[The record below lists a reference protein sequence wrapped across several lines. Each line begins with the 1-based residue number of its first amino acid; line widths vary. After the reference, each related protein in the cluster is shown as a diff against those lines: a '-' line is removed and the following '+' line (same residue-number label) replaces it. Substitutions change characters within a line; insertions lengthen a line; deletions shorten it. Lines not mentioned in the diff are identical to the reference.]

1 MVRLKRLRDKKR
13 QVFKSTVKVPTRELK
28 LNQKSVNSIVYTGYL
43 NVWEGAVR
51 SSKTVVSAIAFMSFV
66 YESEDSVFIMSG
78 KTIASLYRN
87 VITGD
92 FGILELYKGMV
103 EYKRDSQNNSV
114 LSILGQDG
122 REKLIYCFGA
132 NDERSYQ
139 TLRGLT
145 AGGWYADEI
154 NLQNRN
160 FIEEAFRRTIVSKQR
175 KHFWTLNPDNPYHFI
190 YSDFI
195 DKYTE
200 QNLKGFW
207 LWFFTLDDNPSL
219 TEERKRELASQ
230 YSGIFYKRYILG
242 IRCVA
247 EGAIYDM
254 FTNENIYTENQKPNF
269 RSLKFVRY
277 IAMDYGTVNPCV
289 FLDIFDDGEVVWVDN
304 EYYYD
309 SKKQMKQKSDEEYAD
324 DYYHFVEDWYRANDP
339 TLIGRPEGILDPSAA
354 SFAVAL
360 KKRGFFVTDADNDVE
375 NGIRRVATMLA
386 RRTIMI
392 NERCKNTIKEITS
405 YSWDDKKVEVGKEE
419 PIKANDH
426 SCDALRYFVNTRVG
440 SWRVG
445 EIA

>member
-1 MVRLKRLRDKKR
+1 MISVKNLQKKR
-13 QVFKSTVKVPTRELK
+13 MKAFPLPVLDLK
-28 LNQKSVNSIVYTGYL
+28 LNQKSINSIIYTGYL

-51 SSKTVVSAIAFMSFV
+51 SSKTVVSILAFICFV
-66 YESEDSVFIMSG
+66 YNSKDGVFIMSG

-92 FGILELYKGMV
+92 YGVLSLFKGLV
-103 EYKRDSQNNSV
+103 DYKRDSQNNSV
-114 LSILGQDG
+114 IKLVGADGQ
-122 REKLIYCFGA
+122 EKTIYCFGA

-160 FIEEAFRRTIVSKQR
+160 FIEEAFRRTIVSHER
-175 KHFWTLNPDNPYHFI
+175 KHFWTLNPDNPYHYI
-190 YSDFI
+190 YTDFI
-195 DKYTE
+195 DKYQE
-200 QNLKGFW
+200 DGLEGFW

-219 TEERKRELASQ
+219 TEERKAELRMQ
-230 YSGIFYKRYILG
+230 YSGVFYKRYILG
-242 IRCVA
+242 LRCVA

-254 FTNENIYTENQKPNF
+254 FGHECVYRDVDKPNF
-269 RSLKFVRY
+269 HSRAFMRT

-289 FLDIFDDGEVVWVDN
+289 FLDIFDDGITVYVDN

-309 SKKQMKQKSDEEYAD
+309 SKKAMRQKSDEEYAD
-324 DYYHFVEDWYRANDP
+324 DYTAFVEGWFTPADTPQMKRV
-339 TLIGRPEGILDPSAA
+339 EGVLDPSAA

-375 NGIRRVATMLA
+375 NGIRRVSTMF
-386 RRTIMI
+386 RRGTLLV
-392 NERCKNTIKEITS
+392 NERCVNTIKELTS
-405 YSWDDKKVEVGKEE
+405 YSWDEKKSEVGKEE

-426 SCDALRYFVNTRVG
+426 SCDALRYYINTRVG

-445 EIA
+445 EIGK